1 MVSIFDDYEPYLE
14 GGYFSSPK
22 KNLGNKLFIYAGC
35 RIIADLLDYN
45 LIAPENALIRRENKK
60 TGQYEN
66 QIFPFKSV
74 LGRNEVADQ
83 IKVLR
88 DDDIVE
94 LGSIENIINT
104 HPNHGFINHSY
115 FSKYDYIK
123 PHKDLVKSY
132 YSSLVLPK
140 RNNNDMVLML
150 RNSNHDWKF
159 TLPDEYYLDILE
171 KESFDRLYV
180 SLDHLNKHQ
189 SLLVKLNKYNPIL
202 IDGPILDVFSKI
214 TSFNKIIA
222 CQGTFSFWSCFLSN
236 ANKIYWPLTQFG
248 PNSGTNSEDYVI
260 NRFVNLQVD
269 DENRYEFINVV

>member
-1 MVSIFDDYEPYLE
+1 MVSIFDEYEPYLE
-14 GGYFSSPK
+14 GGYFSSPR

-35 RIIADLLDYN
+35 RIIADLLNYN
-45 LIAPENALIRRENKK
+45 LISPENSLVRRENKK

-66 QIFPFKSV
+66 QVFPFKSV
-74 LGRNEVADQ
+74 LGRNEVIDQ

-94 LGSIENIINT
+94 LGSIENIINA
-104 HPNHGFINHSY
+104 HSNHGFINHSY

-123 PHKDLVKSY
+123 PYKDLVKSY
-132 YSSLVLPK
+132 YSSLVLPQ
-140 RNNNDMVLML
+140 RNNNDLVLML

-171 KESFDRLYV
+171 RESFDKLYV

-189 SLLVKLNKYNPIL
+189 GLLTKLNKYNPIL
-202 IDGPILDVFSKI
+202 IDGLILDVFSQI

-222 CQGTFSFWSCFLSN
+222 CQGTFSFWACFLSN
-236 ANKIYWPLTQFG
+236 ADKIYWPLTQFG
-248 PNSGTNSEDYVI
+248 PNSGTNSDDYVI

-269 DENRYEFINVV
+269 DEDRYQFINVK